1 MKTFIGKE
9 GYYDIED
16 NGNVIQRMVDGLGK
30 LTGIIKEY
38 KDVNKI
44 PNPFDRD
51 AIDNLMKILNL
62 YKFVGRSQPLL
73 QNEVRNP
80 F

>member
-38 KDVNKI
+38 RDVNKI

-51 AIDNLMKILNL
+51 AIENLMKILNL
-62 YKFVGRSQPLL
+62 YKFVGRC
-73 QNEVRNP
+73 
-80 F
+80 

>member
-1 MKTFIGKE
+1 MRTFIGEE

-38 KDVNKI
+38 RDINKI
-44 PNPFDRD
+44 PNPFDRE
-51 AIDNLMKILNL
+51 AINNLLKLLNL
-62 YKFVGRSQPLL
+62 YKFVS
-73 QNEVRNP
+73 
-80 F
+80 

>member
-38 KDVNKI
+38 KDINKI

-51 AIDNLMKILNL
+51 AINNLLKILNL
-62 YKFVGRSQPLL
+62 YKFVGRS
-73 QNEVRNP
+73 
-80 F
+80 

>member
-38 KDVNKI
+38 RDINKI

-51 AIDNLMKILNL
+51 AINNLMKMLNL
-62 YKFVGRSQPLL
+62 YKYVGR
-73 QNEVRNP
+73 N
-80 F
+80 

>member
-38 KDVNKI
+38 RDINKI

-51 AIDNLMKILNL
+51 AINNLMKIFNL
-62 YKFVGRSQPLL
+62 YKFVGR
-73 QNEVRNP
+73 N
-80 F
+80 

>member
-1 MKTFIGKE
+1 MRTFIGEE

-38 KDVNKI
+38 RDINKI
-44 PNPFDRD
+44 PNLFDRE
-51 AIDNLMKILNL
+51 AIDNLLKLLNL
-62 YKFVGRSQPLL
+62 YKFVS
-73 QNEVRNP
+73 
-80 F
+80 

>member
-1 MKTFIGKE
+1 MRTFIGEE

-38 KDVNKI
+38 RDINKI
-44 PNPFDRD
+44 PNPFDRE
-51 AIDNLMKILNL
+51 AIDNLLKLLNL
-62 YKFVGRSQPLL
+62 YKFVS
-73 QNEVRNP
+73 
-80 F
+80 

>member
-1 MKTFIGKE
+1 MKTFIGNE

-38 KDVNKI
+38 KDINKI

-51 AIDNLMKILNL
+51 AINNLLKILNL
-62 YKFVGRSQPLL
+62 YKFVGRS
-73 QNEVRNP
+73 
-80 F
+80 

>member
-38 KDVNKI
+38 RDINKI

-51 AIDNLMKILNL
+51 AINNFMKLLNL
-62 YKFVGRSQPLL
+62 YKFVGR
-73 QNEVRNP
+73 N
-80 F
+80 

>member
-16 NGNVIQRMVDGLGK
+16 NGDVIQRMVDGLGK

-38 KDVNKI
+38 RDINKI

-51 AIDNLMKILNL
+51 EINNLLKILNL
-62 YKFVGRSQPLL
+62 YKFVGRC
-73 QNEVRNP
+73 
-80 F
+80 

>member
-38 KDVNKI
+38 RDINKI

-51 AIDNLMKILNL
+51 AINNLMKLLHL
-62 YKFVGRSQPLL
+62 YKFVGR
-73 QNEVRNP
+73 N
-80 F
+80 

>member
-1 MKTFIGKE
+1 MKTFIGNE

-16 NGNVIQRMVDGLGK
+16 DGNVIQRMVDGLGK

-38 KDVNKI
+38 KDINKI

-51 AIDNLMKILNL
+51 AINNLMKILNL
-62 YKFVGRSQPLL
+62 YKFVGRC
-73 QNEVRNP
+73 
-80 F
+80 

>member
-38 KDVNKI
+38 RDINKI

-51 AIDNLMKILNL
+51 AINNLQKLLNL
-62 YKFVGRSQPLL
+62 YKFVGRY
-73 QNEVRNP
+73 
-80 F
+80 

>member
-62 YKFVGRSQPLL
+62 YKFVGRC
-73 QNEVRNP
+73 
-80 F
+80 

>member
-1 MKTFIGKE
+1 MKTFIGQD

-38 KDVNKI
+38 RDINKI

-51 AIDNLMKILNL
+51 AINNLLKLLNL
-62 YKFVGRSQPLL
+62 YKFVGRY
-73 QNEVRNP
+73 
-80 F
+80 

>member
-1 MKTFIGKE
+1 MRTFVGEE

-38 KDVNKI
+38 RDINKI
-44 PNPFDRD
+44 PNPFDRE
-51 AIDNLMKILNL
+51 AINNLLKLLNL
-62 YKFVGRSQPLL
+62 YKFVS
-73 QNEVRNP
+73 
-80 F
+80 

>member
-38 KDVNKI
+38 RDINKI

-51 AIDNLMKILNL
+51 AINNLMKILHL
-62 YKFVGRSQPLL
+62 YKFVGR
-73 QNEVRNP
+73 N
-80 F
+80 

>member
-1 MKTFIGKE
+1 MKTFIGNE

-38 KDVNKI
+38 KDINKI

-51 AIDNLMKILNL
+51 AINNLLRILNL
-62 YKFVGRSQPLL
+62 YKFVGRS
-73 QNEVRNP
+73 
-80 F
+80 

>member
-16 NGNVIQRMVDGLGK
+16 NGNVIQRMIDGLGK

-38 KDVNKI
+38 RDINKI

-51 AIDNLMKILNL
+51 AINNLLKLLNI
-62 YKFVGRSQPLL
+62 YKFVGRS
-73 QNEVRNP
+73 
-80 F
+80 

>member
-30 LTGIIKEY
+30 LTGFIKEY
-38 KDVNKI
+38 RDISKI

-51 AIDNLMKILNL
+51 AINNLMKILSL
-62 YKFVGRSQPLL
+62 YKFVGRC
-73 QNEVRNP
+73 
-80 F
+80 

>member
-16 NGNVIQRMVDGLGK
+16 NGSVIQRMVDGLGK

-38 KDVNKI
+38 RDINKI

-51 AIDNLMKILNL
+51 AINNLLKILNL
-62 YKFVGRSQPLL
+62 YKFVGR
-73 QNEVRNP
+73 N
-80 F
+80 